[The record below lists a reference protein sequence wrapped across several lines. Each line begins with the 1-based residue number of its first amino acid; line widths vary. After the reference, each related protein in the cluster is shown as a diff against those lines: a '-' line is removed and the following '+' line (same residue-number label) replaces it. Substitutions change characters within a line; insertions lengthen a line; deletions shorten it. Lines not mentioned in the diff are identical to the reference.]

1 MPAVLARAVG
11 VRYPSGRVGLDSLDL
26 VIGPG
31 EAVAVLGPN
40 GSGKT
45 SLLRALAT
53 DLLPT
58 EGELSLLGHSV
69 LRDRLAR
76 TRRLIG
82 YAADTAIH
90 FDVLTG
96 SENARIF
103 SGLAPAPHRPDGGPR
118 AGQEDAEGR
127 IRELFTAFD
136 LQTVSDVPV
145 AEYSFGMKRK
155 LLLIQTLA
163 LDPPLLLLDEPA
175 VGLDPR
181 AMSALREALDRRRES
196 GGTVVLS
203 SNEVREVP
211 LWAERILF
219 FHGGRL
225 VADAP
230 LLSLLGRLEGRT
242 RIEIDYRT
250 ASAAP
255 RQEGLESIDGVEEA
269 RLDSG
274 GAVLQSSRGGQPLPA
289 VAQWL
294 QEAGCRIR
302 DVRVREPDLSDVF
315 RELTGE
321 VLGEAEGGTTEV
333 GAR

>member
-1 MPAVLARAVG
+1 
-11 VRYPSGRVGLDSLDL
+11 
-26 VIGPG
+26 
-31 EAVAVLGPN
+31 
-40 GSGKT
+40 
-45 SLLRALAT
+45 
-53 DLLPT
+53 
-58 EGELSLLGHSV
+58 
-69 LRDRLAR
+69 
-76 TRRLIG
+76 
-82 YAADTAIH
+82 
-90 FDVLTG
+90 
-96 SENARIF
+96 
-103 SGLAPAPHRPDGGPR
+103 
-118 AGQEDAEGR
+118 
-127 IRELFTAFD
+127 
-136 LQTVSDVPV
+136 
-145 AEYSFGMKRK
+145 
-155 LLLIQTLA
+155 
-163 LDPPLLLLDEPA
+163 
-175 VGLDPR
+175 
-181 AMSALREALDRRRES
+181 MSALREALDRRRES

-242 RIEIDYRT
+242 RIEIDYLT
-250 ASAAP
+250 ASVAP

-269 RLDSG
+269 RLSSG

-289 VAQWL
+289 VARWL

-321 VLGEAEGGTTEV
+321 VLEEPGGRTTEV